1 MFLLLILLHFIYN
14 KDILEE
20 VGVFGRQR
28 GKVRRF
34 CVGFFLRGLLWG
46 FVVFVLVVLFCFFK
60 GTYCSMT
67 EQCIKLQMG
76 CGNWL
81 QTSVFI
87 NVREYGWAQR
97 IYQYSSSVPTHN
109 WHRSSTQKGT
119 KFPILFA
126 PSFSRTR
133 LGMFK

>member
-1 MFLLLILLHFIYN
+1 MFLLFLILLHFVYN

-34 CVGFFLRGLLWG
+34 WVGFFLRGLLWG

-87 NVREYGWAQR
+87 NVREYGRVQR
-97 IYQYSSSVPTHN
+97 IYQYSSPVPTQT
-109 WHRSSTQKGT
+109 RSSTQKGT

-133 LGMFK
+133 LRMFK